1 VSASSSGVGARG
13 RVDPIGGLMV
23 FGASLL
29 FGAVVIIGKVIT
41 DEHYPVLMFLGLR
54 FGVAAILM
62 AAALAVAR
70 MPLRAAPGE
79 GGRLLALGAAG
90 YALESSLF
98 FLALRHG
105 GPAAV
110 TLLFFTYPVWVTVL
124 AVATGKGRPGPLL
137 VASLAAAVCGAA
149 LVIVGSGGLEIEA
162 AGVIFAFSSALVFA
176 VYLMGASAVL
186 VRTNSL
192 TGSMWVSAAASASLL
207 VAAIVTSNARL
218 PATRN
223 QWLSVI
229 AAAACTAGAFF
240 GLFAGLRRLG
250 PVRTSIVAA
259 SEPLCAAVL
268 SVVVLG
274 EHLSPGTVVGG
285 VLILAGAVAA
295 ATARTAHP
303 TGDPIP

>member
-1 VSASSSGVGARG
+1 MTAEPGDVGSAGH
-13 RVDPIGGLMV
+13 VDPVGGLMV
-23 FGASLL
+23 FGSSLL
-29 FGAVVIIGKVIT
+29 FGVVVIVGKVIT
-41 DEHYPVLMFLGLR
+41 DERYPVLMFLGLR
-54 FGVAAILM
+54 FGIAALLM
-62 AAALAVAR
+62 AAVLAAAH

-105 GPAAV
+105 APAAV
-110 TLLFFTYPVWVTVL
+110 TLLFYTYPVWVTVL
-124 AVATGKGRPGPLL
+124 AVALGKGRPGPLL
-137 VASLAAAVCGAA
+137 LASLAAAVSGAA
-149 LVIVGSGGLEIEA
+149 LVIVGSGGLEIEVAGILA
-162 AGVIFAFSSALVFA
+162 AFAAALVFA
-176 VYLMGASAVL
+176 LYLTGASAVL

-192 TGSMWVSAAASASLL
+192 TGSMLVSAAAGGALL
-207 VAAIVTSNARL
+207 AAALVTSNAQL

-223 QWLSVI
+223 QWLSVL

-268 SVVVLG
+268 SVIVLG
-274 EHLSPGTVVGG
+274 ERLAPATVVGG
-285 VLILAGAVAA
+285 MLILAGAVVA
-295 ATARTAHP
+295 ATARTGSS
-303 TGDPIP
+303 GDPIP